1 MTRSL
6 RWWPLVVGLVFGFL
20 LTASGLGDYTT
31 IHRGLLLRDPYI
43 FLMLGSSMAVAALG
57 CALLRRRGRT
67 WLGGRLTLPHRRIE
81 RRHVYGGV
89 VFGLGFGVGATC
101 PGITIAM
108 TATGG
113 LYGLVVLAG
122 LLGGLA
128 LRGAVERRQ
137 RKPLSTE
144 PMTADPMTAEPVP
157 VGPAAG

>member
-1 MTRSL
+1 MTRAL
-6 RWWPLVVGLVFGFL
+6 RWWPLAVGLVFGFL

-31 IHRGLLLRDPYI
+31 IHQGLLLRNPYI
-43 FLMLGSSMAVAALG
+43 FLMLGSSMAVAAVG

-137 RKPLSTE
+137 QKPVSTE
-144 PMTADPMTAEPVP
+144 PMTAEPAQVEP
-157 VGPAAG
+157 AVG

>member
-1 MTRSL
+1 MTRAL
-6 RWWPLVVGLVFGFL
+6 RWWPLAVGLVFGFL
-20 LTASGLGDYTT
+20 LTASGLGDYRT
-31 IHRGLLLRDPYI
+31 IHQGLLLRDPYI
-43 FLMLGSSMAVAALG
+43 FLMLGSAMAVAVVGL
-57 CALLRRRGRT
+57 ALLRRRGRT
-67 WLGGRLTLPHRRIE
+67 WLGGRLTLPHVRVE

-137 RKPLSTE
+137 RRPLTTE
-144 PMTADPMTAEPVP
+144 PMTAAPAELPR
-157 VGPAAG
+157 VG